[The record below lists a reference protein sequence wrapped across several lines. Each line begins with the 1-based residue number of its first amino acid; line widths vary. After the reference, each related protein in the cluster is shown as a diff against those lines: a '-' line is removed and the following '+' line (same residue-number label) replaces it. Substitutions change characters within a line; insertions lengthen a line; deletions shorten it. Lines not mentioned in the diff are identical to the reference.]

1 VAPSSSAKKV
11 AKLASRGKGKKV
23 RFQGGTTF
31 PTVVAVVSVVMVAL
45 IAYARISM
53 PGVETGAPQPGDSW
67 HIAYGIR
74 VCDSWLPT
82 LQGTP
87 AELDLDV
94 STGNQEELG
103 GGAATSQ
110 DGVIHYHPQVGGAT
124 GGKARLGVFLDQYGI
139 SLSDTELKVPAAL
152 AGDDGSTSWNVDTF
166 QCDGKDTQIRVRVW
180 DDYTTG
186 SYSDKVTGFR
196 NLRFTRSG
204 MVFTI
209 AIVPKD
215 DDIPQPDSVAEL
227 TNLNVPGAG
236 GAATTVPS
244 GDTTAPGDTTAT
256 GDTTAPADTTVTG
269 DTTADTVTAT
279 TGG

>member
-1 VAPSSSAKKV
+1 MAPSSSAKKV

-31 PTVVAVVSVVMVAL
+31 PTVVAVVSVLMIAL
-45 IAYARISM
+45 IAYARLSL
-53 PGVETGAPQPGDSW
+53 PGIETGAPQVGDKW

-74 VCDSWLPT
+74 VCDSWLPK
-82 LQGTP
+82 LEGTP

-94 STGNQEELG
+94 STGNQDELG

-110 DGVIHYHPQVGGAT
+110 DGVIHYHPQEGGAT

-139 SLSDTELKVPAAL
+139 ELSDTELKVPAAI

-166 QCDGKDTQIRVRVW
+166 QCDGKETQIRVRVW

-186 SYSDKVTGFR
+186 SFQDKVTDFR

-215 DDIPQPDSVAEL
+215 DDIAKPDSVAEL
-227 TNLNVPGAG
+227 ANLNVPGAA
-236 GAATTVPS
+236 GAPTTVADTS
-244 GDTTAPGDTTAT
+244 VTGDTTADTTAPGDTTA
-256 GDTTAPADTTVTG
+256 DTTV
-269 DTTADTVTAT
+269 DTVTAT